1 MTWESLERATNHG
14 FFLLRVYF
22 ARREDDFCEKRCYG
36 ISLRETK
43 LQEALLNTPSLLA
56 IILGRLHRLPPLLL
70 AMISAFQ
77 VTTSAV
83 TLTNSDDFR

>member
-1 MTWESLERATNHG
+1 MV

-56 IILGRLHRLPPLLL
+56 IIFR
-70 AMISAFQ
+70 Q
-77 VTTSAV
+77 TTSAA
-83 TLTNSDDFR
+83 TLTASDDFSLSVDYIGCHSY